1 MDLVAFGGRPERD
14 YWYRQLSELGC
25 LNGGLFPKPEARD
38 RLALC
43 GRIAGLESLKPRRG
57 VPTQRRTKLGR

>member
-14 YWYRQLSELGC
+14 YWHRQLSELGC
-25 LNGGLFPKPEARD
+25 LNGGLFAKPEARD

-43 GRIAGLESLKPRRG
+43 GRFAGLESLKPRRG
-57 VPTQRRTKLGR
+57 AGSEKDKTL